1 MADLTVPMWIFTD
14 RDTPYMDIHDF
25 IEYMNTI
32 YGTSMDH
39 NWKLTPVLGM
49 NKVKTGEECNLVI
62 FKGTPMNNH
71 MNGKLLT
78 RPFHWYAC
86 SWAYLQK

>member
-39 NWKLTPVLGM
+39 N
-49 NKVKTGEECNLVI
+49 
-62 FKGTPMNNH
+62 
-71 MNGKLLT
+71 
-78 RPFHWYAC
+78 
-86 SWAYLQK
+86 